1 MALNLLRNSRVF
13 FTTNV
18 NTTTGVVQSAGHTTT
33 TTYEIQVLEGFS
45 FSQNSNSEAI
55 TVSEAGTTPARG
67 QRSFNTS
74 LAPVDF
80 NFSTYIRPY
89 LSTNVKCE
97 ESVLWNALAG
107 NTVINTPLVMGGS
120 SFTNIAYTAATNL
133 LTITGGTMAFTD
145 STIVVN
151 SDVVLN
157 GIVIAG
163 GGTAAEMKVLNGPAK
178 IVSIAA
184 GIITLNPHNPGTANI
199 ATTNSSVAAIK
210 FYRSPWS
217 EATTQSIA
225 AFHDSNKN
233 QLQKFGMYIVVDNV
247 TYQIDNAA
255 MSQATIDFGLDGIA
269 MVAWTGQATALTQ
282 IANNITTATPGTLAG
297 GTVSGNYTQKVTTA
311 PYITN
316 KLSTATLKL
325 VKDLGAGGNLISVVN
340 GVYYV
345 ALTGGSITIN
355 NNITYITPA
364 NLGTVNLP
372 AVYFTGTRA
381 ISGSVTAYLN
391 TGSVT
396 NFAGGGTGNLLRDM
410 LAAAATAI
418 EPMFAMEIA
427 IGGSNNAL
435 KVELQMPS
443 VSIAVPTIDAQAVMS
458 TSINFT
464 AAASALTG
472 AADTSTYDLSRT
484 NDLTVR
490 YYAT

>member
-18 NTTTGVVQSAGHTTT
+18 NATTGVVQPTGHTTAS
-33 TTYEIQVLEGFS
+33 TYEIQVLEGFS

-55 TVSEAGTTPARG
+55 TVNEAGTTPSRG

-80 NFSTYIRPY
+80 SFSSYIRPY

-97 ESVLWNALAG
+97 EAVLWNALAG
-107 NTVINTPLVMGGS
+107 NTVVNTPLAKLGT
-120 SFTNIAYTAATNL
+120 FTNIAYTTATNL
-133 LTITGGTMAFTD
+133 LTITGATMSVTGLAAGD
-145 STIVVN
+145 
-151 SDVVLN
+151 DVVLN
-157 GIVIAG
+157 GIIIAG
-163 GGTAAEMKVLNGPAK
+163 GGTASEMKVLNGPAK
-178 IVSIAA
+178 VASIAA
-184 GIITLNPHNPGTANI
+184 GTITLNPHNPGAVNI
-199 ATTNSSVAAIK
+199 ATTNSTVTGMN
-210 FYRSPWS
+210 FFRSPWS

-225 AFHDSNKN
+225 AFHDSNRN
-233 QLQKFGMYIVVDNV
+233 QLQKFGMYILVDNV

-282 IANNITTATPGTLAG
+282 IANNITTATPGTFGG
-297 GTVSGNYTQKVTTA
+297 GTVTGSYTQKVTTA

-316 KLSTATLKL
+316 KLSSATLKL
-325 VKDLGAGGNLISVVN
+325 AKDLGSITVAN

-355 NNITYITPA
+355 NNVTYITPA
-364 NLGTVNLP
+364 NLGTVNVP
-372 AVYFTGTRA
+372 AAYFTGTRA

-391 TGSVT
+391 TGAVT
-396 NFAGGGTGNLLRDM
+396 GFTGGGTGNLLRDM

-418 EPMFAMEIA
+418 EPMFAIEIA
-427 IGGSNNAL
+427 VGGSNNAL

-472 AADTSTYDLSRT
+472 VPATDAYDLTRT
-484 NDLTVR
+484 NDLTIR